1 MANQTIALEVKPR
14 GKPISKL
21 PGTISIGLEESL
33 AALYS
38 TISSRAGFPITRLR
52 ITKGSDGSLLKN
64 DASVTVSSTGV
75 RNQSV
80 IYVKDLGSLAASYA
94 LTALGEIVAN
104 TMGMGTGAQIG
115 WRTVFIIEY
124 LGPLLIH
131 PLVLYVLRPYI
142 YRSPKPLPP
151 ASDLQVLTCTLLTL
165 HFIKRELET
174 ILVHRFSVSTMPFT
188 YVFRNSA
195 HYWLLGGVNLAYWVF
210 SPSSPTATSD
220 PNPALLY
227 AGLVLFIVGQLSNL
241 STHLTLRNLRKPGST
256 ERVIPTGFG
265 FDWVTCPNY
274 LFEVMAWVGVY
285 LVSGLNWSVLLF
297 LVVGAG
303 TMMKW
308 ASQKEKRYRR
318 EFGDKYKKKR
328 FVMLPGLW

>member
-80 IYVKDLGSLAASYA
+80 IYVKDL
-94 LTALGEIVAN
+94 
-104 TMGMGTGAQIG
+104 GAQIG

>member
-1 MANQTIALEVKPR
+1 MATQSISLEIKPR

-21 PGTISIGLEESL
+21 PATISIESQESIE
-33 AALYS
+33 ALYS
-38 TISSRAGFPITRLR
+38 AISKQARFPVNRLR
-52 ITKGSDGSLLKN
+52 ITKASDGSLLKN
-64 DASVTVSSTGV
+64 DAGITVSSTGV

-80 IYVKDLGSLAASYA
+80 IYVKDLGP
-94 LTALGEIVAN
+94 
-104 TMGMGTGAQIG
+104 QIG

-131 PLVLYVLRPYI
+131 PLVLYVLRPYL
-142 YRSPKPLPP
+142 YGGSKPLPP
-151 ASDLQVLTCTLLTL
+151 PSNLQALTCTLLTL

-174 ILVHRFSVSTMPFT
+174 IFVHRFSVSTMPFT

-210 SPSSPTATSD
+210 SPSSPTATSN

-227 AGLVLFIVGQLSNL
+227 SGLALFVVGQLSNL
-241 STHLTLRNLRKPGST
+241 SVHITLRNLRKPGST

-285 LVSGLNWSVLLF
+285 LVSGLNWSVLIF
-297 LVVGAG
+297 LAVGAG

-318 EFGDKYKKKR
+318 EFGDKYKRKR
-328 FVMLPGLW
+328 FVMFPGLW

>member
-1 MANQTIALEVKPR
+1 M
-14 GKPISKL
+14 
-21 PGTISIGLEESL
+21 
-33 AALYS
+33 
-38 TISSRAGFPITRLR
+38 
-52 ITKGSDGSLLKN
+52 
-64 DASVTVSSTGV
+64 
-75 RNQSV
+75 
-80 IYVKDLGSLAASYA
+80 
-94 LTALGEIVAN
+94 
-104 TMGMGTGAQIG
+104 
-115 WRTVFIIEY
+115 
-124 LGPLLIH
+124 
-131 PLVLYVLRPYI
+131 
-142 YRSPKPLPP
+142 
-151 ASDLQVLTCTLLTL
+151 TCTLLTL

-174 ILVHRFSVSTMPFT
+174 LFVHRFSVSTMPFT

-210 SPSSPTATSD
+210 SPSSPTATD
-220 PNPALLY
+220 HPNPALIY
-227 AGLVLFIVGQLSNL
+227 SGLVLFLVGQLSNL
-241 STHLTLRNLRKPGST
+241 STHLTLRSLRKPGST

>member
-1 MANQTIALEVKPR
+1 MASQGILLEVKPR

-21 PGTISIGLEESL
+21 PGTISIGPEESL
-33 AALYS
+33 AALYA
-38 TISSRAGFPITRLR
+38 TISRRSGFPVTRLR

-64 DASVTVSSTGV
+64 DARVTVSSTGV

-80 IYVKDLGSLAASYA
+80 IYVKDLGP
-94 LTALGEIVAN
+94 
-104 TMGMGTGAQIG
+104 QIG

-124 LGPLLIH
+124 LGPLIIH
-131 PLVLYVLRPYI
+131 PLVLYGLRPFI

-151 ASDLQVLTCTLLTL
+151 VSSLQTLTCALLTL
-165 HFIKRELET
+165 HFIKREMET
-174 ILVHRFSVSTMPFT
+174 LFVHRFSVSTMPFT

-210 SPSSPTATSD
+210 SPSSSTATD
-220 PNPALLY
+220 HPNPALLY
-227 AGLVLFIVGQLSNL
+227 PGLVLFLVGQLSNL
-241 STHLTLRNLRKPGST
+241 STHLTLRSLRKPGST

>member
-1 MANQTIALEVKPR
+1 MASQGILLEVKPR
-14 GKPISKL
+14 GKPIPKL
-21 PGTISIGLEESL
+21 PGTISIGPEDSL

-38 TISSRAGFPITRLR
+38 TISRRAGFPVTRLR

-64 DASVTVSSTGV
+64 DTRVTVSSTGV

-80 IYVKDLGSLAASYA
+80 IYVKDLG
-94 LTALGEIVAN
+94 
-104 TMGMGTGAQIG
+104 
-115 WRTVFIIEY
+115 
-124 LGPLLIH
+124 P
-131 PLVLYVLRPYI
+131 
-142 YRSPKPLPP
+142 
-151 ASDLQVLTCTLLTL
+151 
-165 HFIKRELET
+165 
-174 ILVHRFSVSTMPFT
+174 
-188 YVFRNSA
+188 
-195 HYWLLGGVNLAYWVF
+195 YWLLGGVNLAYWVF
-210 SPSSPTATSD
+210 SPSSPTATD
-220 PNPALLY
+220 HPNPANKY
-227 AGLVLFIVGQLSNL
+227 EGLALFLIGQLSNL
-241 STHLTLRNLRKPGST
+241 STHLTLRSLRKPGST